1 MLFFKYDLF
10 VSLKIR
16 VNIWRDLMF
25 DNNND
30 NNRRYIN
37 VKINKYLWFKS
48 KTRRELD
55 FKETLKD
62 IKRCRGKRC

>member
-1 MLFFKYDLF
+1 
-10 VSLKIR
+10 
-16 VNIWRDLMF
+16 MF

-62 IKRCRGKRC
+62 IKRSRGKRC